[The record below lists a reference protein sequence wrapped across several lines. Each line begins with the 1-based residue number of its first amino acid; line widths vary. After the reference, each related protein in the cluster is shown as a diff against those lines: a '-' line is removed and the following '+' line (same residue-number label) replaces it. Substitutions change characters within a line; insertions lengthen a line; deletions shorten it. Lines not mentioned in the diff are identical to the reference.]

1 MTLEQTVE
9 LLRGQLVSLT
19 KEVRRNR
26 RYYLRNEPAKDAET
40 DNHNNFSNP
49 IGQPIGSVPRQ
60 VPGLPR
66 GEPKWESNFKIK
78 LLEFYGRLNHEEFM
92 DWLNQ
97 MERIFNFHEVS
108 YSKIVKLISIKMR
121 EKASTWWKQ
130 LHVQRIKRGKR
141 KIQD

>member
-1 MTLEQTVE
+1 ME

-60 VPGLPR
+60 VPGPPR
-66 GEPKWESNFKIK
+66 GEPK
-78 LLEFYGRLNHEEFM
+78 
-92 DWLNQ
+92 
-97 MERIFNFHEVS
+97 
-108 YSKIVKLISIKMR
+108 
-121 EKASTWWKQ
+121 
-130 LHVQRIKRGKR
+130 
-141 KIQD
+141 